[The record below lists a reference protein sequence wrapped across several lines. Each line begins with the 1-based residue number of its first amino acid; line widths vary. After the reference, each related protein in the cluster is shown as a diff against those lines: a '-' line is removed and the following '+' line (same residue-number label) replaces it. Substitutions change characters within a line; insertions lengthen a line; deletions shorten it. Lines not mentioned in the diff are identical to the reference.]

1 MRSYLVVSTF
11 FIFSSTL
18 FFLVAVL
25 LRKRLDRYSLSFS
38 IFAVSVASWA
48 CAYILWQLSDTREQA
63 EFWCRMLVF
72 GSTAIPITYLQF
84 VTQLVHYRPV
94 FIVRLGWL
102 IALIISF
109 LNFGPN
115 IVARVEPAA
124 GFAYWPIAGPAF
136 PLYLG
141 FFILYVIYSFY
152 LLLKK
157 FNSSGPQVRNQLQ
170 YLIIGTALGYAGC
183 STNFFLWIGIPVLP
197 WGQGLGVLYILGIGY
212 SVIKYRLLEFNE
224 LFLRLVSI
232 LTAAIA
238 LSWVFTRLTYTQ
250 LFDVPIGN
258 HPSFFRYWSILGFF
272 SVALFLLLPVLNK
285 FFEQGLAYILQGG
298 HIGYRKELKNL
309 ANKCSQLEDE
319 KSIFR
324 EMVGSLS
331 KLIPTR
337 RIGLYY
343 RSEFKI
349 RFALREAVGEPHPF
363 PERIELEAVGPVLD
377 RFHKTNQSILFG
389 ELSDPQKQEVNTAI
403 IAEFPGNC
411 QFSEDDLLV
420 PLVSGRSVDGFLV
433 LGSRLDGKIY
443 TEIDISLLEYLCNQ
457 IALSIRSRSIERR
470 ANQVDNLL
478 SLGTLAAGLAHELK
492 NPLVSIKTLGSLLD
506 QETNGSFWTQDRS
519 FIAAVHRDINRIS
532 SIIENVATFAENPEV
547 KFSNVDIPE
556 VIEKTRDILYQ
567 RLLREDIRLVVETSQ
582 VGPVR
587 GNFGQLVQ
595 VFYNLLDNS
604 LSAME
609 DAEEREIRITCH
621 QLHSEEETP
630 WIEVLIL
637 DTGKGISAELLPRIF
652 DPFITTKDTG
662 PRSGKS
668 GSGLG
673 LAIVKRIVEAN
684 KGVIT
689 LDNREPAGIE
699 VRLRLQAAFPQDS
712 PHV

>member
-1 MRSYLVVSTF
+1 MGSYLVVSTF
-11 FIFSSTL
+11 LIFSSTL

-38 IFAVSVASWA
+38 IFAISVASWA
-48 CAYILWQLSDTREQA
+48 FAYILWQLSNTADQA
-63 EFWCRMLVF
+63 EFWSRMLVF

-84 VTQLVHYRPV
+84 VSHLVHDRRVYM
-94 FIVRLGWL
+94 VRLGWGIALL
-102 IALIISF
+102 IAL
-109 LNFGPN
+109 LNLGPN
-115 IVARVEPAA
+115 IVARVEPAG
-124 GFAYWPIAGPAF
+124 GFTYWPKAGPAF
-136 PLYLG
+136 LLYLG
-141 FFILYVIYSFY
+141 FFVLYVIYSFY

-157 FNSSGPQVRNQLQ
+157 FHSSGPQVRNQLQ

-183 STNFFLWIGIPVLP
+183 STNFFLWIDIPIP
-197 WGQGLGVLYILGIGY
+197 PFGQGLGILYILGIGY

-238 LSWVFTRLTYTQ
+238 LSWLFTRLTYTH
-250 LFDVPIGN
+250 LFDAPIGN
-258 HPSFFRYWSILGFF
+258 QPSYFRYWSILGFF
-272 SVALFLLLPVLNK
+272 SVALFLFLPVLNK

-298 HIGYRKELKNL
+298 HFGYRQELKNL
-309 ANKCSQLEDE
+309 AGKCSQLEDE
-319 KSIFR
+319 KSIFK
-324 EMVGSLS
+324 ELVGSLS
-331 KLIPTR
+331 RLVPTR

-343 RSEFKI
+343 RSEFKTG
-349 RFALREAVGEPHPF
+349 FALRDAVGESQPF
-363 PERIELEAVGPVLD
+363 PETIEMEAVGPILS
-377 RFHKTNQSILFG
+377 RFLKHNQSILFG
-389 ELSDPQKQEVNTAI
+389 ELNDPEKRQINTAI
-403 IAEFPGNC
+403 IAESPGNC
-411 QFSEDDLLV
+411 QFSDDDLIV
-420 PLVSGRSVDGFLV
+420 PLACGNTVDGILV

-443 TEIDISLLEYLCNQ
+443 SEVDISLLEYLCNQ

-506 QETNGSFWTQDRS
+506 QQANGAHWTRDRS

-547 KFSNVDIPE
+547 KFSRVNIAE
-556 VIEKTRDILYQ
+556 VIEKTRDILAQ
-567 RLLREDIRLVVETSQ
+567 RLLREDVRLVFHTDNAAAVK
-582 VGPVR
+582 

-595 VFYNLLDNS
+595 VFYNLFDNS

-609 DAEEREIRITCH
+609 GALEREIRISCRH
-621 QLHSEEETP
+621 IPGEENDAWVE
-630 WIEVLIL
+630 IVVG
-637 DTGKGISAELLPRIF
+637 DTGKGISAELLPRVF

-673 LAIVKRIVEAN
+673 LAIVKRIVEAH
-684 KGVIT
+684 KGFIT
-689 LDNREPAGIE
+689 MENRKPAGTQ
-699 VRLRLQAAFPQDS
+699 VRLRLHAALPLAS